1 MSKAESKGGNK
12 LPLPV
17 STRVEEVRDPE
28 PPARCV
34 RSPLTREE
42 CHNQLGR
49 RKTEKRCSSQSGKM
63 GAKPEPELSQS
74 GTEKRG
80 SSSPAC
86 LLSSQGLLSVCSA
99 YLGRPAIR
107 DPPPPPDSQCHSYEC
122 LPITLEASGTPIQ
135 LAQNFAFPTVGHFHA
150 YEFNECPPPLIATS
164 HFLLLIDV

>member
-107 DPPPPPDSQCHSYEC
+107 DPPPPPDSQ
-122 LPITLEASGTPIQ
+122 LTPLEAAKNADKTS
-135 LAQNFAFPTVGHFHA
+135 LASRHGLSI
-150 YEFNECPPPLIATS
+150 PLLPKCHVWS
-164 HFLLLIDV
+164 LLLELVLLSFCFQVKKTKHPK